1 MSDWSAFVHE
11 GHQYLKTARNGH
23 QRKTVFNNELV
34 FNLIGLSIEKLLVGL
49 CLHRGHM
56 PMDHTLSGIVS
67 EADRLCP
74 MGASLT
80 TAVGM
85 MNRVQDLCSLD
96 ADSRCTVDDD
106 QIENLLAM
114 NERVAAF
121 VRDKTRWAGPLPV
134 AADPEK
140 SKSGTPF
147 GRPLADDQGAGICL

>member
-1 MSDWSAFVHE
+1 MSGWSAFVHE

-96 ADSRCTVDDD
+96 ADSPCIANDD

-121 VRDKTRWAGPLPV
+121 VRDKTAWAGPLPV

-140 SKSGTPF
+140 NPSGPSF
-147 GRPLADDQGAGICL
+147 GKQPAGGKGARICL